1 MEIASIMNLITSRRI
16 AHTNFLSIK
25 ALISR
30 KRARRNHDQPA
41 SRTGSRFRSVYPA
54 YFPRTF
60 FPVFTTRRFV
70 PDVT

>member
-1 MEIASIMNLITSRRI
+1 MEIASIMNLVASRGI
-16 AHTNFLSIK
+16 AHTNFPSIK

-41 SRTGSRFRSVYPA
+41 SRSRSRFRSVYPA